1 MRWTSISC
9 TFLHARPS
17 STTLHRVHTVGICIR
32 ISAEILKQFYGEM
45 SPSQSAKRRTPQCPN
60 IFKRR
65 SLVSRKVIYTSP
77 GLTSH
82 KSSYIETEFIPLDPS
97 LQALHPYIPACLSST
112 SHFVTEASSLKK
124 IL

>member
-17 STTLHRVHTVGICIR
+17 STTLHRVHTVGICIT
-32 ISAEILKQFYGEM
+32 ISAAILKFYYGEM
-45 SPSQSAKRRTPQCPN
+45 FQSQNAKRRTPQCPK
-60 IFKRR
+60 IFMRR

-82 KSSYIETEFIPLDPS
+82 KSSYIETEFIPLDRN
-97 LQALHPYIPACLSST
+97 LQALHPYNSACLSST
-112 SHFVTEASSLKK
+112 SHCVTEASSLKK